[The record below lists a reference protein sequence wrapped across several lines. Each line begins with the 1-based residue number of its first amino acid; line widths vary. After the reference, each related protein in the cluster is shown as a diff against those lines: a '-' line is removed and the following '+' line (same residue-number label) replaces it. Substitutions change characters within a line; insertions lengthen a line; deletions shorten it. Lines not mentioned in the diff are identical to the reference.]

1 MSSMAKI
8 FVVVN
13 LVLAVATF
21 GSAAVL
27 LGAQD
32 DYRKALEDTKT
43 QFDGYKTQMER
54 DLRAAE
60 DRATSQQQAA
70 LSAIQDKNNAETRSE
85 SLVTQL
91 ADAKQ
96 TVDQLKGAVTKATE
110 KLAELTNVIQQ
121 DKDYRDQLSR
131 QMQEAVDSKIA
142 FEQRLQAETQ
152 NRARLEVA
160 VADLSEQVQGLTAQ
174 LGDAQKKVR
183 DTEFLLNKFRETYGE
198 MVNTSKGA
206 EGKVLEVKGNIVVIS
221 VGSDD
226 GVANGDTYQIRRGSS
241 YVGELR
247 ITRVQK
253 DLAVGLFDTQ
263 YTGSGGM
270 PQVGDVAY
278 VSNP

>member
-1 MSSMAKI
+1 MAKI

-13 LVLAVATF
+13 LLLAVATF
-21 GSAAVL
+21 GSASVL

-32 DYRKALEDTKT
+32 DYRKALQDTRT
-43 QFDGYKTQMER
+43 EFDQYKDQKKRELDAADARER
-54 DLRAAE
+54 
-60 DRATSQQQAA
+60 SQQQQAA
-70 LSAIQDKNNAETRSE
+70 DAIRDKNTAETRNE
-85 SLVTQL
+85 SLTTQL
-91 ADAKQ
+91 AEAKQ
-96 TVDQLKGAVTKATE
+96 TVDQLKGAVTQATAR
-110 KLAELTNVIQQ
+110 LAELTTVIQQ
-121 DKDYRDQLSR
+121 EKEYRDQLSS
-131 QMQEAVDSKIA
+131 QMQEAVDSKIS
-142 FEQRLQAETQ
+142 FQQRLQAETE

-160 VADLSEQVQGLTAQ
+160 VSDLNEQVQALTAQ

-183 DTEFLLNKFRETYGE
+183 DTEFELNKFRERYGPLLSGG
-198 MVNTSKGA
+198 NGP

-241 YVGELR
+241 YVGEIR

>member
-21 GSAAVL
+21 GAAAVL

-32 DYRKALEDTKT
+32 DYRKALEDTRE
-43 QFDGYKTQMER
+43 QFDGYKKQR
-54 DLRAAE
+54 DRDVSELESRLQ
-60 DRATSQQQAA
+60 SQGQQAQD
-70 LSAIQDKNNAETRSE
+70 AIRDKNTAETRNE

-96 TVDQLKGAVTKATE
+96 TVDQLKGSVTKATE

-121 DKDYRDQLSR
+121 EKDYRDQLSR
-131 QMQEAVDSKIA
+131 QMQEAVDSKVA
-142 FEQRLQAETQ
+142 FEKRLEAETQ

-160 VADLSEQVQGLTAQ
+160 VSDLNAQVQGLTAQ
-174 LGDAQKKVR
+174 LGDAQKKAR
-183 DTEFLLNKFRETYGE
+183 DLEFMLNKYRETYGD
-198 MVNTSKGA
+198 MVNAGKGA